1 VTIAFLAFR
10 RGFLRVLGSLV
21 QAALDRGH
29 RVVLLWDPG
38 QAKPGEGVSAADL
51 GVWPGAEPHPFPL
64 GAPLAPVV
72 RRLGIAAVVAPSLDT
87 YLRAARIEG
96 EVDAVRQAG
105 ARLYS
110 VDYAFE
116 TVTAD
121 PASYRSAD
129 MTFYTSEYQ
138 RALHWRLMAEGF
150 SRLGPGVDPE
160 ARSAVAGSTMMDQL
174 AVVDRAAV
182 RKRFGLGADQ
192 PVVVLMSLKMAVPDP
207 WRRLV
212 WGGSPRLWRAARAA
226 LGGHAAW
233 VPEILSGHGYRELV
247 LALRDLCRREGAAL
261 VVKSREKNADPAFL
275 RRLAD
280 VFVYDETVYPYTS
293 MELMAV
299 ASLCV
304 HFQSGA
310 VLEAAFAGVPSLS
323 VEVSQSHLAGYASFD
338 EVYGGRP
345 GSLQNLPGIVWP
357 VSHAGAAGL
366 LRRAA
371 LRDFAV
377 DAGARRRYVEKF
389 LGFDD
394 TRSSVRVLER
404 IEGAGG
410 LSPAAPRTGAPPA

>member
-1 VTIAFLAFR
+1 VTIGFLAFR
-10 RGFLRVLGSLV
+10 KGFLRVLGSLI

-29 RVVLLWDPG
+29 RVALLWDPA
-38 QAKPGEGVSAADL
+38 QAKPGEAVRTADL
-51 GVWPGAEPHPFPL
+51 AVWPGAEPHAHHL

-72 RRLGIAAVVAPSLDT
+72 ERLGLRALVAPSLHT
-87 YLRAARIEG
+87 YLRAAGIEG
-96 EVDAVRQAG
+96 EVDAIRRAG

-121 PASYRSAD
+121 PEGYRLID
-129 MTFYTSEYQ
+129 TTFYTSEYQ
-138 RALHWRLMAEGF
+138 RELHWRIMAEGF
-150 SRLGPGVDPE
+150 ARLGPGVDRA

-182 RKRFGLGADQ
+182 RKRYGLASDQ
-192 PVVVLMSLKMAVPDP
+192 PVVLLMSLKMAVPDP

-212 WGGSPRLWRAARAA
+212 WGASPRLWRAARAA
-226 LGGHAAW
+226 LGGHADW
-233 VPEILSGHGYRELV
+233 VPDIVRGHGYRELV

-261 VVKSREKNADPAFL
+261 IVKSREKNADPGFL

-280 VFVYDETVYPYTS
+280 VFVYDEALYPYTS

-323 VEVSQSHLAGYASFD
+323 VEVSQSHLQGYASFD

-345 GSLQNLPGIVWP
+345 ESLQNFPGIVWP
-357 VSHAGAAGL
+357 VGHREAVGL
-366 LRRAA
+366 IEGSRLDA
-371 LRDFAV
+371 FAV
-377 DAGARRRYVEKF
+377 EPEARRRYVEKF

-394 TRSSVRVLER
+394 TRSSVRILEA
-404 IEGAGG
+404 IERAG
-410 LSPAAPRTGAPPA
+410 